1 MPKLVSSQPSSNCES
16 KLEKKEETK
25 KEKTK
30 KEKTKKNT
38 PSAPPHSW
46 RTSSSK
52 KDLTMALADP
62 SSPVRSM
69 SIKEI
74 HSSST
79 KYSCYP
85 YTNFHQNVSRLASK
99 MGVVLPKN
107 KKEKK
112 NEGNKKKSSPS
123 WRGSKEKMMLYG
135 IIYDDGSIL
144 YSTSPEELYK
154 SHPGFKQWEFDRFEA
169 NLKRLAKVVEKD
181 KKNLA
186 FEEEA
191 FKHEQNHFPQND
203 LGNRGYPLWGYH
215 SANRLIKEDV
225 KSGLA
230 YRIKP
235 SELRLMRDEY
245 QKFPGVVFLGH
256 VHQEKRSQR
265 EAGYWISKRNKDAA
279 FKQEEEVENMKKEWQ
294 KKHNKK

>member
-1 MPKLVSSQPSSNCES
+1 MILGQRRIVHKHKAVSFNNNMPKLVSSQPSSNCES

-25 KEKTK
+25 KEETK

-112 NEGNKKKSSPS
+112 NGGNKKKSSPS

-144 YSTSPEELYK
+144 YSTS
-154 SHPGFKQWEFDRFEA
+154 H
-169 NLKRLAKVVEKD
+169 
-181 KKNLA
+181 
-186 FEEEA
+186 
-191 FKHEQNHFPQND
+191 
-203 LGNRGYPLWGYH
+203 
-215 SANRLIKEDV
+215 
-225 KSGLA
+225 
-230 YRIKP
+230 
-235 SELRLMRDEY
+235 
-245 QKFPGVVFLGH
+245 
-256 VHQEKRSQR
+256 
-265 EAGYWISKRNKDAA
+265 
-279 FKQEEEVENMKKEWQ
+279 
-294 KKHNKK
+294 

>member
-1 MPKLVSSQPSSNCES
+1 MPKLVSSQPSSGNGES
-16 KLEKKEETK
+16 KPEKK

-30 KEKTKKNT
+30 KAKKNPP

-46 RTSSSK
+46 KTSSSK
-52 KDLTMALADP
+52 KDLTIALADP

-85 YTNFHQNVSRLASK
+85 YKNFHQNVSRLAKK

-112 NEGNKKKSSPS
+112 ERGNKKKSGPS

-135 IIYDDGSIL
+135 IIDDDGSIL
-144 YSTSPEELYK
+144 CSTSPEELYK
-154 SHPGFKQWEFDRFEA
+154 SHPGFQQWELEQFEA
-169 NLKRLAKVVEKD
+169 YLKRLAKVVKKD

-186 FEEEA
+186 FEEKA
-191 FKHEQNHFPQND
+191 FQHEQNHFPQND

-215 SANRLIKEDV
+215 SANSLMKEDV

-235 SELRLMRDEY
+235 SELRMMRDEY
-245 QKFPGVVFLGH
+245 QQFPGVVFLGH

-265 EAGYWISKRNKDAA
+265 EAGYWMSKRNKDAG
-279 FKQEEEVENMKKEWQ
+279 FKLEEEAENEKKEWQ
-294 KKHNKK
+294 RKHYKK